1 MRCEEKLKQ
10 DGELLVEFLN
20 KKSNEWTS
28 KEEICQTFP
37 DVFVATV
44 EHHSHDIC
52 TYIWTVKDYVNKNID
67 VYKYCIISNSKGELK
82 IPSKPELIREIKRK
96 EINAS
101 KSWKR
106 VWTLKK
112 SLGLIGQITLED
124 YIVEVVKNGC
134 NWN

>member
-1 MRCEEKLKQ
+1 M
-10 DGELLVEFLN
+10 
-20 KKSNEWTS
+20 
-28 KEEICQTFP
+28 
-37 DVFVATV
+37 
-44 EHHSHDIC
+44 
-52 TYIWTVKDYVNKNID
+52 YIWLKKDEY
-67 VYKYCIISNSKGELK
+67 VYKNRSRTGDKLIISNSKGELK